1 MAENDKPPL
10 RTALS
15 GTLPADCAAVLVYT
29 TFPDLAAA
37 ERAGRVL
44 VGQRHAGCI
53 NILPGM
59 VSLYIWQEQLERAQ
73 EVLLIAKTTSAAAE
87 ACMAAVLQL
96 HPCDTPAVLA
106 VPVAAGAAAYLDWIQ
121 LGVGPVHGPPA

>member
-15 GTLPADCAAVLVYT
+15 GTLPDDCAAVLVYT

-37 ERAGRVL
+37 EQAGRVL
-44 VGQRHAGCI
+44 VEQRHAGCI

-59 VSLYIWQEQLERAQ
+59 VSLYVWQGQLERAQ
-73 EVLLIAKTTSAAAE
+73 ELVLIAKTTRAAADG
-87 ACMAAVLQL
+87 CMAAILKL
-96 HPCDTPAVLA
+96 HPYDTPAVLA
-106 VPVAAGAAAYLDWIQ
+106 VPVTAGASAYLDWIK
-121 LGVGPVHGPPA
+121 LGVGPVHGTKS